1 MTRPT
6 RLLAALTLMVPL
18 LAGCGDSSTRTTEVN
33 PEAGSGDV
41 GISAPEVDLHTA
53 VISGD
58 TDAVRQHIQAGS
70 DLNVADPF
78 GGSSPL
84 ITAATFGRTAIARL
98 LIEAGADVNFT
109 NADGATALH
118 SAAFFCRP
126 DIVDALLDA
135 GIDKSIVNNYGSSAY
150 TSVAG
155 PFDQVKPFYDA
166 MAAALAP
173 MGLTLDYD
181 YLRQTRPAIAAK
193 LQ

>member
-18 LAGCGDSSTRTTEVN
+18 LAGCGDSSTRNTEVN

-98 LIEAGADVNFT
+98 LIEAGADAAATMQVYGGRWT
-109 NADGATALH
+109 VRGLLETSAHPATAGV
-118 SAAFFCRP
+118 
-126 DIVDALLDA
+126 VDDFVHVL
-135 GIDKSIVNNYGSSAY
+135 G
-150 TSVAG
+150 VAG
-155 PFDQVKPFYDA
+155 A
-166 MAAALAP
+166 
-173 MGLTLDYD
+173 
-181 YLRQTRPAIAAK
+181 
-193 LQ
+193 